1 MKCKLPKIISELI
14 KSKELYLITLEFKK
28 RIINQV

>member
-1 MKCKLPKIISELI
+1 MKCKFPKIISELI
-14 KSKELYLITLEFKK
+14 KSEEVYLITLEFKK

>member
-28 RIINQV
+28 KNN